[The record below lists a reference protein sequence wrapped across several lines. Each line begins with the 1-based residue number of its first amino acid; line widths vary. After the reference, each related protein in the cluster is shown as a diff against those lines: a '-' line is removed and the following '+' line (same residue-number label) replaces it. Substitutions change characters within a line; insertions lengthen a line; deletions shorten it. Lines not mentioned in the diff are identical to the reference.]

1 MITKHTKE
9 AMESRCME
17 IPNPSPKAPTTL
29 KLWGIASVSRSW
41 AHSIHC
47 PSKSLRRGR
56 GGPSF
61 QECYGRVESEVRLGD
76 LEWYVRRQF
85 VMSWPVQWKT
95 VRYWSRE
102 YENFG
107 LYSLKVFGLGLV
119 KQIVYI
125 LVHLLKDS
133 QISRMQSTTNF
144 DFIIF
149 HNMTL
154 FLIKHLYIL
163 SIHKGSSMKACIQPL
178 LSACAPLRALSILS
192 HPAAISHASNPLP
205 TRNLLAICTER
216 NWWWKPHVLISLPA
230 FVSRCCVVWRPHSE
244 PDCRR
249 WGWQSGL
256 LRHRCFR
263 RRLRL
268 VFGKVWQAISLDEL
282 NHYVLG
288 LEEEIFRRKSV
299 YANICKESRNILLLE
314 VLQIAMGF

>member
-1 MITKHTKE
+1 M
-9 AMESRCME
+9 SR
-17 IPNPSPKAPTTL
+17 
-29 KLWGIASVSRSW
+29 
-41 AHSIHC
+41 
-47 PSKSLRRGR
+47 
-56 GGPSF
+56 
-61 QECYGRVESEVRLGD
+61 
-76 LEWYVRRQF
+76 
-85 VMSWPVQWKT
+85 PVQWKT

-107 LYSLKVFGLGLV
+107 LCSLKVFGLGLV
-119 KQIVYI
+119 KQTVYI

-149 HNMTL
+149 RNMTL

-163 SIHKGSSMKACIQPL
+163 SIHKGSSMKACIQPV

-249 WGWQSGL
+249 WGRQSGL

-263 RRLRL
+263 RLAG
-268 VFGKVWQAISLDEL
+268 FSLDEL

-288 LEEEIFRRKSV
+288 LEEEIFRRKSGLREHLQRIEKYSFV
-299 YANICKESRNILLLE
+299 RSPSDSHWLLTRIGVDHEKIQRGRPRSGRYPKTRHLSQRLGPRWIWRHHRFQQILMGILMRLSHGLIVWSWRNC
-314 VLQIAMGF
+314 VA